1 MVLTI
6 LIYTCMYLVIMIMM
20 NFEDD
25 TNMSLL
31 DLKCPELELELK
43 LIVSCGNEIGIGI
56 EKNGIGT
63 GIELKKWNW
72 PQPS

>member
-1 MVLTI
+1 
-6 LIYTCMYLVIMIMM
+6 MYLVIMIMM

-43 LIVSCGNEIGIGI
+43 LIVSCGNGIGI
-56 EKNGIGT
+56 KKNGIGT
-63 GIELKKWNW
+63 GTELKKINW